1 MVDEET
7 DLNGMLMEAG
17 REMFLQ
23 PDNPV
28 VTDSATEDTLLATD
42 DPTDDTVDP
51 TEETRDPTEDTR
63 DPKEEETPADSS
75 VVSFFTGSFCIT
87 FGLHLIQIL
96 LACVLFRDVQLSFP
110 EF

>member
-1 MVDEET
+1 
-7 DLNGMLMEAG
+7 MLMEAG

-63 DPKEEETPADSS
+63 DPKEEETLADSP
-75 VVSFFTGSFCIT
+75 VVSFFTASF
-87 FGLHLIQIL
+87 
-96 LACVLFRDVQLSFP
+96 
-110 EF
+110 